1 MQTVQRAEIRVVLVA
16 MQGHTGMHV
25 GVANLNVVNNVCNII
40 AGWWSAQPFP
50 LANDGDLL
58 LQVQQMVRWRGRGNT
73 RVSKV
78 KKHADGGLVTQG
90 TVREKD
96 RVGNN
101 EADAAA
107 DLGRRRVHY
116 TIT

>member
-1 MQTVQRAEIRVVLVA
+1 
-16 MQGHTGMHV
+16 
-25 GVANLNVVNNVCNII
+25 
-40 AGWWSAQPFP
+40 
-50 LANDGDLL
+50 
-58 LQVQQMVRWRGRGNT
+58 MVRWRGRGNT

-96 RVGNN
+96 RIGNN

-116 TIT
+116 TITDARRPVNVLLRVGIESFRSFTVFSLHRQRQDGAQ